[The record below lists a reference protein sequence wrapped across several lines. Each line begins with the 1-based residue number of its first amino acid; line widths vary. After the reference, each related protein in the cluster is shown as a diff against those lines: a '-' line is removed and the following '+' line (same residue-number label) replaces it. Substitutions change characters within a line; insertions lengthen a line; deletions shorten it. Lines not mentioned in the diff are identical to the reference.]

1 MMPAFPGH
9 GYKTKLVF
17 FHKATEQRLKLMTF
31 HTHTHQ
37 IIKQKSKT
45 NALHLLYSKKKT
57 AIAVLSKAVPTNRRN
72 VTRATE
78 NACLHHIKLSSTSLH
93 LLSLSS
99 PKTENSRNTTTRNL
113 SEKPNFVKH

>member
-45 NALHLLYSKKKT
+45 TALQLLYSKKKT
-57 AIAVLSKAVPTNRRN
+57 AIAVLSKALPTNRRN

-78 NACLHHIKLSSTSLH
+78 NACLHHIKLSSTA
-93 LLSLSS
+93 
-99 PKTENSRNTTTRNL
+99 TD
-113 SEKPNFVKH
+113 FF